1 MRIFATCSYK
11 GTNYQGWQR
20 QTNAPTIQ
28 EEIEKVLS
36 KILNRE
42 IVIYASG
49 RTDANVH
56 ALKQTFHF
64 DLDKDDIDL
73 EQLKYSVNCLLPKDI
88 FISSLKEVSEDFHAR
103 FSAKEKVYSYVIRL
117 GERNAFD
124 YDLSYW
130 LPRELDMDKMKH
142 ALTLFEGRHNFQD
155 FNSKEEDE
163 DNFIR
168 EISKTE
174 FDFAEDEKILKITFR
189 GNGFMRYQIR
199 FMVGTLLAI
208 GEGKEDESFI
218 TYHLNDKNREIVSYK
233 APGQGLYLKDVIY

>member
-1 MRIFATCSYK
+1 MRIFAICSYK

-20 QTNAPTIQ
+20 QNNAPTIQ
-28 EEIEKVLS
+28 EEIEKVIS

-56 ALKQTFHF
+56 AIKQTFHF
-64 DLDKDDIDL
+64 DVDKEDINLD
-73 EQLKYSVNCLLPKDI
+73 QLRYSVNCLLPKDI
-88 FISSLKEVSEDFHAR
+88 YISSFEEVSNDFHSR
-103 FSAKEKVYSYVIRL
+103 FSAKEKIYSYVIRL
-117 GERNAFD
+117 GERNPFD
-124 YDLSYW
+124 YELSYW
-130 LPRELDMDKMKH
+130 FPRELNLEKMKH
-142 ALTLFEGRHNFQD
+142 ALPLFEGKHNYQD

-168 EISKTE
+168 EITKTE
-174 FDFAEDEKILKITFR
+174 FIFNKQENKLTITFK

-218 TYHLNDKNREIVSYK
+218 TYHLNDKSREIVSYK
-233 APGQGLYLKDVIY
+233 APGEGLYLKDVIY